1 MPTTNTDPGEELL
14 RCEDL
19 VIGYGGKALLP
30 PVSLSVRQGAFWAVL
45 GRNGAGKST
54 FFKTLLGL
62 LKPVVGRLEQPS
74 GPVRI
79 AYLAQRLAFDDLYP
93 LQARDV
99 VASGTVQGWS
109 FLRPGSNRQV
119 VDDALEAVGVTE
131 LAGRAF
137 RSLSGGQKQR
147 VLFARMLA
155 TGANVVLLDEPTVG
169 MDAVAEREVMELL
182 DDLKDCYDLTII
194 VVTHYLDVAQ
204 KHAERVLFLDRDD
217 QQVVVGS
224 TTEVFAHPS
233 FVARYGSV
241 LAGGS

>member
-1 MPTTNTDPGEELL
+1 MSHTEPTSLL
-14 RCEDL
+14 RCRDL

-30 PVSLSVRQGAFWAVL
+30 PVSLTVEQGAFWAVL

-62 LKPVVGRLEQPS
+62 LPPVGGALEQPS

-79 AYLAQRLAFDDLYP
+79 AYLAQRLAFDELYP
-93 LQARDV
+93 LQARDI

-109 FLRPGSNRQV
+109 FLRPGNDRQV
-119 VDDALEAVGVTE
+119 VEEAMEAVGVSD
-131 LAGRAF
+131 LASWSF

-155 TGANVVLLDEPTVG
+155 TGARVVLLDEPTVG
-169 MDAVAEREVMELL
+169 MDAVAEREVMTLL
-182 DDLKDCYDLTII
+182 DDLKDRYGLTII

-204 KHAERVLFLDRDD
+204 QHAERVLFLDRDD
-217 QQVVVGS
+217 QRVVVG
-224 TTEVFAHPS
+224 TVAEVFGHPA
-233 FVARYGSV
+233 FTARYGSV
-241 LAGGS
+241 LAGGG